1 MLKTLSARGS
11 RLLKQPAG
19 YSAIEMMAAAAIMSV
34 VGGMTV
40 AQLHI
45 SQPVMKGDGA
55 MRVVIGQLNTARELS
70 ITQRRRMQLTF
81 AAPGTLQISRVEVPG
96 PGTTVL
102 SAIPLEGG
110 VQFGLLAGVP
120 DTPEAFGMGA
130 AVDFGAAGSM
140 HFNTDGTLID
150 GATGAPING
159 TIFFLVPN
167 MPRSFR
173 AVTIMG
179 STGRVRGYRWN
190 GSNWEGV

>member
-1 MLKTLSARGS
+1 MLKIISVRGS
-11 RLLKQPAG
+11 RLLNQAAG
-19 YSAIEMMAAAAIMSV
+19 YSAIEMMATAAIMSV
-34 VGGMTV
+34 VGGMAV
-40 AQLHI
+40 AQLHV

-81 AAPGTLQISRVEVPG
+81 TAPSTLQISRVDVPG

-110 VQFGLLAGVP
+110 VQFGIIAGVP
-120 DTPEAFGMGA
+120 DTPEAFGMNG
-130 AVDFGAAGSM
+130 AVDFGAAASM

-150 GATGAPING
+150 GNTGAPING
-159 TIFFLVPN
+159 TIFLAVPN
-167 MPRSFR
+167 TPRSFR

-179 STGRVRGYRWN
+179 STGRIRGYRWN
-190 GSNWEGV
+190 GSNWEAV